1 MYKELWTASC
11 ILLVF
16 GFLGTVGG
24 SLLKYFSKKNEV
36 LKGSAEARVVDIVPE
51 PRRGTA
57 SLSEFHNRQAAVFE
71 FYAGGRLVKV
81 MDHADTYPC
90 PYRLNQRVQIRYDVD
105 DPENFYVKEKDKMD
119 KISTGINIVSMCFII
134 AGCVLFL
141 VYAAGI
147 QF

>member
-1 MYKELWTASC
+1 MT
-11 ILLVF
+11 
-16 GFLGTVGG
+16 TV
-24 SLLKYFSKKNEV
+24 
-36 LKGSAEARVVDIVPE
+36 
-51 PRRGTA
+51 
-57 SLSEFHNRQAAVFE
+57 
-71 FYAGGRLVKV
+71 
-81 MDHADTYPC
+81 
-90 PYRLNQRVQIRYDVD
+90 NQRVQIRYDVD